1 LTHEINESISAP
13 VMPFTVLAYVLAVFV
28 ISVLLAKW
36 ARRLDRAHRAKR
48 EGARPSRGGIPP
60 ADRRE
65 H

>member
-1 LTHEINESISAP
+1 MA
-13 VMPFTVLAYVLAVFV
+13 FTVLAYVLAVFV

-48 EGARPSRGGIPP
+48 EGARKCQGGIRP

-65 H
+65 G